1 MCETR
6 LMPSPEYETSP
17 SEVRTFAYLQL
28 GLTTAFLVLLF
39 FAFGGTGGA
48 FPPWWI
54 IAVLLAVNALTA
66 FLAERVWLSARPM
79 SPDRDPDEMQA
90 EAVGIFASQIVRKLA
105 YCEAGVIFAVVVG
118 FIAPYGGWP
127 MLIGG
132 VPGLILLGFETW
144 PSLRNTSMTAA
155 MLDSEGAE
163 SGLVEAFR
171 SW

>member
-1 MCETR
+1 
-6 LMPSPEYETSP
+6 MPSPEYETSP

-28 GLTTAFLVLLF
+28 GLTTVFLILLF

-48 FPPWWI
+48 FPPWWVI
-54 IAVLLAVNALTA
+54 VMLLAVNGITA
-66 FLAERVWLSARPM
+66 ILAERVWLSARPM
-79 SPDRDPDEMQA
+79 DPDADPDELQA
-90 EAVGIFASQIVRKLA
+90 EAVGIFAGQIVRKLA
-105 YCEAGVIFAVVVG
+105 FCEAGVIFAVIVG
-118 FIAPYGGWP
+118 FVTPYGGWP

-132 VPGLILLGFETW
+132 VPGLALIAFETW

>member
-1 MCETR
+1 MQT
-6 LMPSPEYETSP
+6 PEYETSP

-48 FPPWWI
+48 FPPWWL
-54 IAVLLAVNALTA
+54 IAVLLGVVAITA
-66 FLAERVWLSARPM
+66 FLAERVWLKARPM
-79 SPDRDPDEMQA
+79 SRDRDPDEMQA
-90 EAVGIFASQIVRKLA
+90 EAVGIFAGQIVRKLA

-118 FIAPYGGWP
+118 FVAPYGGWP

-132 VPGLILLGFETW
+132 IPGLALLGFETW

>member
-1 MCETR
+1 MVAHR
-6 LMPSPEYETSP
+6 RAARAS
-17 SEVRTFAYLQL
+17 
-28 GLTTAFLVLLF
+28 
-39 FAFGGTGGA
+39 
-48 FPPWWI
+48 I
-54 IAVLLAVNALTA
+54 ALTA
-66 FLAERVWLSARPM
+66 FFAERVWLSARPHD
-79 SPDRDPDEMQA
+79 PDRDPEEMQA
-90 EAVGIFASQIVRKLA
+90 EAVGIFAGQIVRKLA

-118 FIAPYGGWP
+118 FVAPYGGWP

-132 VPGLILLGFETW
+132 VPGLALIAFETW